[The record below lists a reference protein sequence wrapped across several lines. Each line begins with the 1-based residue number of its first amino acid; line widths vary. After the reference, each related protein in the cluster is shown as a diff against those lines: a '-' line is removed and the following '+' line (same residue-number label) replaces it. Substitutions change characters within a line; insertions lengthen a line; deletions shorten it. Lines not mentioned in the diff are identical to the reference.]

1 MAALQSLKDVLFG
14 YISSVH
20 AMGQIL

>member
-20 AMGQIL
+20 ATGQIL